1 MKENFLVITT
11 AGKGIRSNL
20 NFPKTLYMYNK
31 KPLLINIIDK
41 FNQTKIKIKKIIIIV
56 SPKGKNLIIHALKKH
71 KIFQFCEI
79 ITQHKPLGMGNAIMQ
94 LKKSTYLTNLSNIYL
109 IWGDLADPQVS
120 TILKLKNL
128 HKKNFNH
135 FSFATINSFN
145 PYTSVIRNKHN
156 KVIELLETKNQK
168 KIKYGERDIGIF
180 LFKLGPVLINLLH
193 SFVNK
198 TTVLNYEYSFLQIV
212 KILVYKG
219 YTVDGYNIASKNDTK
234 SLNRISDLK

>member
-20 NFPKTLYMYNK
+20 NFPKSLYVYNK

-41 FNQTKIKIKKIIIIV
+41 FKQTRINIKKIIIVV
-56 SPKGKNLIIHALKKH
+56 SPKGKNLIISALKKH
-71 KIFQFCEI
+71 KIYQFCEI

-94 LKKSTYLTNLSNIYL
+94 LKKSKYLTNLSNIYL

-120 TILKLKNL
+120 TFIKLKKL
-128 HKKNFNH
+128 HEKNFNH
-135 FSFATINSFN
+135 FSFATINSLN
-145 PYTSVIRNKHN
+145 PYTRVIRNKHN

-168 KIKYGERDIGIF
+168 KIKYGERDIGVF
-180 LFKLGPVLINLLH
+180 LFKLQPVLIHLLH
-193 SFVNK
+193 SFINK
-198 TTVLNYEYSFLQIV
+198 TNITNYEYSFLQIV
-212 KILVYKG
+212 KVLVYKG
-219 YTVDGYNIASKNDTK
+219 YTVEGYNIASKNDMK